1 MCLSHISFTV
11 HPAPL
16 ITNAPAPNRA
26 SNVKSGTPPDAT
38 VRPQV
43 DGQNKSHVPADKSSY
58 FPIYSIYSRKY
69 AMTYM

>member
-26 SNVKSGTPPDAT
+26 SNVKSGIPPDAT
-38 VRPQV
+38 VRPHV
-43 DGQNKSHVPADKSSY
+43 DGQNKSHVPTDKPSY
-58 FPIYSIYSRKY
+58 ISNLEPLQ
-69 AMTYM
+69 